1 MKPTCR
7 DASRDSASCDPTPKK
22 LIQSDHP
29 VLSAR
34 DSSEDLIRDGFLPHT
49 GKNPSTDDFAPCGF
63 GSLRPSRGQPETGA
77 YDCRPMATPPAQAQ
91 FSVTVRVELD
101 ARHEPLGKLT
111 AEIAGAGGALQGV
124 DLVPGAGSEGKRV
137 REFTIDARDQAH
149 WEEILR
155 AIGSTR
161 GARVLDYVDR
171 TMQMHR
177 GGKIAQQNKYPLK
190 TRDDLSMAYTPGVAR
205 VCQQIAADRSKAFE
219 YTIKRNTVAVVSDG
233 SAVLGLGD
241 IGPEAAMPV
250 MEGKAMLFK
259 EFANVDAFPICL
271 STRDPE
277 QIVNAVKLVSPTFG
291 GINLEDISA
300 PRCFEI
306 EERLKDEIDIPVFH
320 DDQHGTAV
328 VVMAALFNALKIVG
342 KRLEDLRV
350 LVVGLGAAGIAVT
363 KMMHA
368 SGVTRVI
375 GCDRRG
381 ALSTDREDYAAGEMS
396 EIKRWYAE
404 SSNPERLQGSP
415 AEVIESCDLFIGL
428 SGPGIIPAEALGKM
442 ANDPIVFAMANPNPE
457 VMPEE
462 AEPYVRIMAT
472 GRSDYPNQI
481 NNVLCFPGIF
491 RGALDAGAPRI
502 TEEMKLAA
510 AKGIA
515 EVVEE
520 EDLSEDY
527 IIPSVFDRGV
537 APAVAEAVIHEAR
550 REGIARVSEETGTFS
565 TVD

>member
-1 MKPTCR
+1 MPTV
-7 DASRDSASCDPTPKK
+7 S
-22 LIQSDHP
+22 
-29 VLSAR
+29 
-34 DSSEDLIRDGFLPHT
+34 
-49 GKNPSTDDFAPCGF
+49 
-63 GSLRPSRGQPETGA
+63 
-77 YDCRPMATPPAQAQ
+77 AQ

-101 ARHEPLGKLT
+101 ARREPLGKLT
-111 AEIAGAGGALQGV
+111 AAIAEAGGALQSV
-124 DLVPGAGSEGKRV
+124 DLVPGAGSEGRRV

-149 WEEILR
+149 WEQILR
-155 AIGSTR
+155 SIGSTR
-161 GARVLDYVDR
+161 GARVLDYTDR

-177 GGKIAQQNKYPLK
+177 GGKIEQHNKYPLK

-205 VCQQIAADRSKAFE
+205 VCQEIHADRSKAFE

-259 EFANVDAFPICL
+259 EFAQVDAFPICL
-271 STRDPE
+271 DTNDPDE
-277 QIVNAVKLVSPTFG
+277 IVEAVKLIAPTFG

-306 EERLKDEIDIPVFH
+306 EDRLREDLDIPVFH

-328 VVMAALFNALKIVG
+328 VVMAALFNALEIVG
-342 KRLEDLRV
+342 KPMETLRV
-350 LVVGLGAAGIAVT
+350 LIVGLGAAGIACT
-363 KMMHA
+363 KMMLA
-368 SGVTRVI
+368 SGVTDII
-375 GCDRRG
+375 GCDRQG
-381 ALSTDREDYAAGEMS
+381 AVSTARDDYASGGMPPM
-396 EIKRWYAE
+396 KRWFAE
-404 SSNPERLQGSP
+404 ASNPDKLTGSP
-415 AEVIESCDLFIGL
+415 NEVIEGCDLFIGL
-428 SGPGIIPAEALGKM
+428 SGPGIIQADSLARM
-442 ANDPIVFAMANPNPE
+442 ADDAIVFAMANPTPE

-462 AEPYVRIMAT
+462 AEAHVRIMAT

-515 EVVEE
+515 DVVAAD
-520 EDLSEDY
+520 DLAEDY
-527 IIPSVFDRGV
+527 IIPSVFDRDV
-537 APAVAEAVIHEAR
+537 APAVAEAVVQEAR
-550 REGIARVSEETGTFS
+550 NEGIARVSEETGTFA
-565 TVD
+565 TVDGDQPHVG